1 MTEVR
6 LFRLDGAL
14 PHAPAVEAW
23 FQQRPGPLRA
33 QAQRWF
39 SAMRACGPDVE
50 VLLHDGQ
57 PTACVSGIA
66 LGYVDVFAHHLN
78 VGFYLGA
85 TLPDPAGLLTG
96 SGRFM
101 RHVKVGPGGHPD
113 EAALGALIRAAYA
126 DLRFRLDASSPTP
139 RGTASA

>member
-23 FQQRPGPLRA
+23 FQQRPGPLHA
-33 QAQRWF
+33 EAQRWF
-39 SAMRACGPDVE
+39 SAMRACGPDVD

-78 VGFYLGA
+78 VGFFLGA
-85 TLPDPAGLLTG
+85 TLPDPAGLLQGT
-96 SGRFM
+96 GRFM
-101 RHVKVGPGGHPD
+101 RHVRLQPGLPTND
-113 EAALGALIRAAYA
+113 AALAELIVTSYTDLKARLAA
-126 DLRFRLDASSPTP
+126 R
-139 RGTASA
+139 